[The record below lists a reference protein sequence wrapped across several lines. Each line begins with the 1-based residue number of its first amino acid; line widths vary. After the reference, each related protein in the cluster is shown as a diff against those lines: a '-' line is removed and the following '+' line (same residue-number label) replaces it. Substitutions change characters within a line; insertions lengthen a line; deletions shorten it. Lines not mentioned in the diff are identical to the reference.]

1 MKQLPSQMD
10 SSKKIYFGI
19 DATGKHFFLEKVA
32 NYIKM
37 KYNALADNNLIGY
50 NVRIECPILIEH
62 KPSIN
67 ALVEEFRESFAS
79 DANIAF
85 NFEHNAFYFDYT

>member
-1 MKQLPSQMD
+1 MD

-37 KYNALADNNLIGY
+37 KYNALAFSGPLRHNIY
-50 NVRIECPILIEH
+50 IQCPIPLGNH
-62 KPSIN
+62 TASIN
-67 ALVEEFRESFAS
+67 ALVQEFRESFAS
-79 DANIAF
+79 DALIMF
-85 NFEHNAFYFDYT
+85 NLEHNAFYFDYT